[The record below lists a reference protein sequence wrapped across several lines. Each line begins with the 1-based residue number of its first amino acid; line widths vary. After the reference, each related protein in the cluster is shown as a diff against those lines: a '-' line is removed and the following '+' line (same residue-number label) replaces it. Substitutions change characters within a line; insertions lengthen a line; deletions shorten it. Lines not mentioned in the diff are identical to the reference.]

1 MQTQMK
7 VLLAD
12 DHALFRE
19 GVKALLANDEYEI
32 VAEAANGLDAIAAA
46 RRLHPDIAI
55 VDVAMPGLNGIDAA
69 REVLR
74 NSPSTRV
81 IVLTMHKDHA
91 YLAEALR
98 AGVRGYVLKSR
109 GVAELVDALREVAK
123 GGVYLSPGMSREVA
137 ESYIRGDQPVP
148 SPLSAREREVLQ
160 LVAEGKTTKEVA
172 AVLFISFKTVESHRQ
187 RIMAKLDIH
196 ETASLVRYAIR
207 SGLIQP

>member
-1 MQTQMK
+1 MNTR

-12 DHALFRE
+12 DHALFRD
-19 GVKALLANDEYEI
+19 GVKALLTAEEFEI
-32 VAEAANGLDAIAAA
+32 VGEAENGQDVIREA
-46 RRLHPDIAI
+46 RRLRPDLAV
-55 VDVAMPGLNGIDAA
+55 VDIGMPGLNGVDAA

-74 NSPSTRV
+74 ASPKTRV

-91 YLAEALR
+91 YVAEALR

-109 GVAELVDALREVAK
+109 GADEMLEALREVAR
-123 GGVYLSPGMSREVA
+123 GGVYLSPGLSREVA
-137 ESYIRGDQPVP
+137 ESFLRGDKPVE
-148 SPLSAREREVLQ
+148 SPLSPREREVLQ

-172 AVLFISFKTVESHRQ
+172 AALFISFKTVESHRQ
-187 RIMAKLDIH
+187 RIMSKLDLH

>member
-1 MQTQMK
+1 MNTR

-12 DHALFRE
+12 DHALFRD
-19 GVKALLANDEYEI
+19 GVKALLTAGEFDI
-32 VAEAANGLDAIAAA
+32 VAEAENGQDVIREA
-46 RRLHPDIAI
+46 RRLRPDLAI
-55 VDVAMPGLNGIDAA
+55 LDIGMPGLNGVDAA

-74 NSPSTRV
+74 ASPKTRV

-91 YLAEALR
+91 YVAEALR

-109 GVAELVDALREVAK
+109 GAQEMLEALREVAR
-123 GGVYLSPGMSREVA
+123 GGVYLSPGLSREVA
-137 ESYIRGDQPVP
+137 ETFLRGDKPAE
-148 SPLSAREREVLQ
+148 SPLSPREREVLQ

-172 AVLFISFKTVESHRQ
+172 AALFISFKTVESHRQ
-187 RIMAKLDIH
+187 RIMSKLDLH